1 MGIYVLYVHCRY
13 ICMYVC
19 CRCFCGCCCCCCC
32 CCCPS
37 CCCCGYYSCC
47 CCRYILDKYI
57 HSHGCLHRFVADKS
71 RALRLRRVVL
81 HFCSGLSVC
90 CGARCGSF
98 LRRRR
103 RHHRPRGIIV
113 ESCAFPSC
121 KKLFRKSK
129 NVKTTGLATHVKGLI
144 IGSIFVKIYV

>member
-1 MGIYVLYVHCRY
+1 MGDCSFVSSLCMAAAYERKFHRKLLTNIIYPQNRSGEPIYN
-13 ICMYVC
+13 
-19 CRCFCGCCCCCCC
+19 
-32 CCCPS
+32 PS
-37 CCCCGYYSCC
+37 G
-47 CCRYILDKYI
+47 KYI
-57 HSHGCLHRFVADKS
+57 VRLFAGGIARKVGSARRSSIHPFGVWCCGCLHRFVADKS

-90 CGARCGSF
+90 CGARRGSF

-121 KKLFRKSK
+121 NKLFR
-129 NVKTTGLATHVKGLI
+129 
-144 IGSIFVKIYV
+144 